1 MEERQSGF
9 GFWLMSLQFKI
20 RDMLRPRKNVLI
32 EVGLKPG
39 MAVLDFGCG
48 PGGYI
53 LPTYKAIGADGKI
66 FALDVNPKAIEVVK
80 NLAAKHKM
88 KNIITIISSKPTGLS
103 DGSVDV
109 VLLYDVF
116 HHLSKVNDILKELHR
131 ILKPEGILS
140 VSDHHLE
147 DATIV
152 AGITAGNLFRLL
164 KRGKMVHNFNKI

>member
-1 MEERQSGF
+1 MEKSQSKF
-9 GFWLMSLQFKI
+9 GFWLMSLQFKV
-20 RDMLRPRKNVLI
+20 RDTLRPRKNVLM

-39 MAVLDFGCG
+39 MVVLDFGCG

-53 LPTYKAIGADGKI
+53 LPAYKVIGANGKI
-66 FALDVNPKAIEVVK
+66 FALDVNPAAIDAVK
-80 NLAAKHKM
+80 NLAAKHKI
-88 KNIITIISSKPTGLS
+88 KNVTTIISSGPTGLS

-116 HHLSKVNDILKELHR
+116 HHLAKVNDILKELHR

-147 DATIV
+147 DASIV
-152 AGITAGNLFRLL
+152 TGITAGNLFKLL
-164 KRGKMVHNFNKI
+164 KRGKMVHNFSKV